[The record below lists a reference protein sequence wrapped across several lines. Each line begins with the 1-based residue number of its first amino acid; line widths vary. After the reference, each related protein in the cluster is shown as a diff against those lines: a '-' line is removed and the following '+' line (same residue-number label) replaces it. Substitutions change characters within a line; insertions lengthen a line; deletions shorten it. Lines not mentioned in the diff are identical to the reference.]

1 MHALREIITKKF
13 TAKLLSHSLGVEDMA
28 RRLAISYGADE
39 EKAALAGLLH
49 DYGKTYSIDELLQ
62 FAVANNVV
70 DELSLQEQSLLHAPV
85 GSWLLEHELGI
96 DDPEVLY
103 AVKIHTTGAAD
114 MTLLAKIIYLA
125 DYIEPGR
132 SHPGVDVIR
141 ELAFQDFN
149 KALLGAVDSTIKYVL
164 EKQGILHPHSILF
177 HNWLI
182 SQSRSGV
189 AGI

>member
-1 MHALREIITKKF
+1 MLP
-13 TAKLLSHSLGVEDMA
+13 
-28 RRLAISYGADE
+28 
-39 EKAALAGLLH
+39 
-49 DYGKTYSIDELLQ
+49 

-164 EKQGILHPHSILF
+164 EKGISSPPFNFIIIG
-177 HNWLI
+177 LI
-182 SQSRSGV
+182 SQSRQELLGYE
-189 AGI
+189 II